1 MEPFKTLIL
10 PFPKYNKNRI
20 LYMRLSEIDTILWDW
35 NGTLLNDMN
44 LCIRSMNK
52 LLKKRRLP
60 LLCPDRYLQV
70 FTFPVKEYYSQLG
83 FDFEKEAFEI
93 PAEEFIV
100 HYNEGISQVPLFD
113 EAVDILTWFRNHG
126 KRQYIISAME
136 HDALMRS
143 VKERNIL
150 DYFHKVT
157 GISDNLAF
165 GKTAIAKQLITEQN
179 IDVSRSIF
187 IGDTIHDAEVAR
199 DIKVENL
206 LISRGHQHHERLKET
221 GNPVMNSLSEI
232 MIFLEKET

>member
-1 MEPFKTLIL
+1 
-10 PFPKYNKNRI
+10 
-20 LYMRLSEIDTILWDW
+20 MRLSEIDTILWDW

-83 FDFEKEAFEI
+83 FDFNKEPFEI

-100 HYNEGISQVPLFD
+100 HYNEGISQVPLFND
-113 EAVDILTWFRNHG
+113 AVDILTWFRNLG
-126 KRQYIISAME
+126 KQQYIISAME
-136 HDALMRS
+136 HDALMQS

-165 GKTAIAKQLITEQN
+165 GKITIAKQLIMEQN
-179 IDVSRSIF
+179 INVSRSLF
-187 IGDTIHDAEVAR
+187 IGDTTHDAEVAQ
-199 DIKVENL
+199 DIKVKNL
-206 LISRGHQHHERLKET
+206 LISRGHQHYERLKKT
-221 GNPVMNSLSEI
+221 GNPVMYSLSDI
-232 MIFLEKET
+232 INFLEK

>member
-1 MEPFKTLIL
+1 MYPFKTLIL
-10 PFPKYNKNRI
+10 PFQNQNKSRI
-20 LYMRLSEIDTILWDW
+20 LSMRLSEIDTILWDW
-35 NGTLLNDMN
+35 NGTLLNDMS

-100 HYNEGISQVPLFD
+100 HYTEGISHVPLFD
-113 EAVDILTWFRNHG
+113 DAVDILTWFRNKG
-126 KRQYIISAME
+126 KRQFIISAME
-136 HDALMRS
+136 NGALIQS
-143 VKERNIL
+143 VKERNIQHFFL
-150 DYFHKVT
+150 KVN

-165 GKTAIAKQLITEQN
+165 GKTAIARQLIAEQK

-187 IGDTIHDAEVAR
+187 IGDTIHDAEVAQ
-199 DIKVENL
+199 DINVKNL
-206 LISRGHQHHERLKET
+206 LVSRGHQHSERLKET
-221 GNPVMNSLSEI
+221 GNPVMNSLSDLI
-232 MIFLEKET
+232 KFLE

>member
-1 MEPFKTLIL
+1 
-10 PFPKYNKNRI
+10 
-20 LYMRLSEIDTILWDW
+20 MRLSDIDTILWDW

-83 FDFEKEAFEI
+83 FDFNKEPFEI

-100 HYNEGISQVPLFD
+100 HYNKGISQVPLFD
-113 EAVDILTWFRNHG
+113 DAVDILTWFRNQG
-126 KRQYIISAME
+126 KRQFIISAME

-150 DYFHKVT
+150 NYFHKIT

-165 GKTAIAKQLITEQN
+165 GKTAIAKQLIFEQN

-187 IGDTIHDAEVAR
+187 IGDTTHDAEVAQ
-199 DIKVENL
+199 DISVKNL
-206 LISRGHQHHERLKET
+206 LISRGHQHHERLKKT
-221 GNPVMNSLSEI
+221 GNPVMNSLSDI
-232 MIFLEKET
+232 MIFLGKETQ

>member
-1 MEPFKTLIL
+1 MYPFKTLIL
-10 PFPKYNKNRI
+10 PFQNQNKSRI
-20 LYMRLSEIDTILWDW
+20 LSMRLSEIDTILWDW
-35 NGTLLNDMN
+35 NGTLLNDMS

-100 HYNEGISQVPLFD
+100 HYNEGISHVPLFD
-113 EAVDILTWFRNHG
+113 DAVDILTWFRNKG
-126 KRQYIISAME
+126 KRQFIISAME
-136 HDALMRS
+136 NGALIQS
-143 VKERNIL
+143 VKERNIQHFFL
-150 DYFHKVT
+150 KVN

-165 GKTAIAKQLITEQN
+165 GKTAIARQLIAEQK

-187 IGDTIHDAEVAR
+187 IGDTIHDAEVAQ
-199 DIKVENL
+199 DINVKNL
-206 LISRGHQHHERLKET
+206 LVSRGHQHSERLKET
-221 GNPVMNSLSEI
+221 GNPVMNSLSDLI
-232 MIFLEKET
+232 KFLE